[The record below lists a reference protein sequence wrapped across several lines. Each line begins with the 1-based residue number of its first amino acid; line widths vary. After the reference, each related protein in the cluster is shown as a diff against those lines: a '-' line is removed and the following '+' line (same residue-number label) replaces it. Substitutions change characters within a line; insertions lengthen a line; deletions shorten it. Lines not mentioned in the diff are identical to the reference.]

1 MAAHRALRYVERL
14 LNKRCSLTA
23 VETPAAAETATKL
36 HHPAAAGGNGVVMV
50 PQPCDPFSM
59 RLVHSLFALV
69 SNTTDDGAEEDDD
82 DQVQA
87 ESGERCLG

>member
-1 MAAHRALRYVERL
+1 
-14 LNKRCSLTA
+14 
-23 VETPAAAETATKL
+23 
-36 HHPAAAGGNGVVMV
+36 MV

-69 SNTTDDGAEEDDD
+69 SNTTDDEAEDDD
-82 DQVQA
+82 DDKVQA